1 MVFGVQVK
9 VVNRR
14 AMARYAGF
22 WKALLLVG
30 EAVADAR
37 KVAVRVRDDSG
48 GGMGKRWQVAS
59 GEEIVKSC
67 KRADQSLGALCKAA
81 QRWEAELISRD
92 WRV

>member
-1 MVFGVQVK
+1 MGVQVK

-14 AMARYAGF
+14 AMARYAAF
-22 WKALLLVG
+22 WNALLMVG

-37 KVAVRVRDDSG
+37 KVALAVRDRGDG
-48 GGMGKRWQVAS
+48 DVGKRWQVAS
-59 GEEIVKSC
+59 GEEIAKSC